1 MGALADA
8 ALAAGGQ
15 VTGVIPRFLQDKELG
30 HPRVQDML
38 VVATMHER
46 KLRMIELADAFVALP
61 GGFGTLEELFEVLA
75 WSQLQLHAKPV
86 GLLNVSGFYDG
97 LVACL
102 DEMVEAR
109 LLRGEDR
116 GRLVVA
122 GDPVDLLA
130 QIRSWRAPTTAKWE
144 DPEFWE
150 ERI

>member
-30 HPRVQDML
+30 HRGVTSME

-46 KLRMIELADAFVALP
+46 KLRMIELADAFIALP

-86 GLLNVSGFYDG
+86 GLLNVAGFYDG

-102 DEMVEAR
+102 DGMVAAR

-116 GRLVVA
+116 ARLVVA
-122 GDPVDLLA
+122 GDPVGLLA
-130 QIRSWRAPTTAKWE
+130 AMRSWTAPTTAKWE
-144 DPEFWE
+144 DPEFWD